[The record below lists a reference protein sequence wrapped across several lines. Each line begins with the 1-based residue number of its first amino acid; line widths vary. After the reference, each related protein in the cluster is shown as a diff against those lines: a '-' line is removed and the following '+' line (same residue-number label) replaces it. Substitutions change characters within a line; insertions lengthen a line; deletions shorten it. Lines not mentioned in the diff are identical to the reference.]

1 MLQKL
6 EITGVHTEV
15 DESLHK
21 YIVRKIGRLDR
32 YLPRHYRESAHASV
46 RLKEHKSHGRHEAT
60 CEVTLHVPGDSIV
73 VNERTV
79 NVYAA
84 VDIAHTKLKQQI
96 IKYRERH
103 ADGKHQRRLF
113 VRFRRRNTHLE
124 PQSQDV
130 V

>member
-32 YLPRHYRESAHASV
+32 SV